1 MPILDNYH
9 QFDGLHWETGSI
21 RNYLDYRGVKAPHTG
36 HAYSEAMLMGIS
48 GGAVMGY
55 FSFAYKGHDP
65 HVRILTRNTFD
76 PLDKVLER
84 LGIVQTRLQT
94 SKSERALSNLIDTLE
109 EGVPAITWA
118 DMFSLPY
125 NHQLADEGMWAMFPL
140 VVYGYDQEAG
150 EAWIAD
156 RSQVPL
162 MITTEELRVARS
174 RIKKFK
180 SRILRLDPPKPDKL
194 PSAVQM
200 GIWDCIKLYTEA
212 PPKGSRS
219 NFGFAAY
226 ERWADLLTK
235 PKQKMSWEKEFPAGS
250 KMYAGL
256 TSAFY
261 DINIFGKDGYAERD
275 VFADFLDEASTVLQK
290 PVLKEAAEQFR
301 KSANAWAKLSM
312 TLLPDTVPSFKESRM
327 LMMQSHHQFLERGG
341 GAINEIRRANQRL
354 GELKEALATD
364 FPIDEHEVIVM
375 RETIRDKVIA
385 ILDIERAA
393 IEILKEAMS

>member
-1 MPILDNYH
+1 MPILDNYQ

-55 FSFAYKGHDP
+55 FSFAYEGHDP

-76 PLDKVLER
+76 PLDKILER
-84 LGIVQTRLQT
+84 LGVVQTRLQT
-94 SKSERALSNLIDTLE
+94 SKPERALSNLIDTLE

-125 NHQLADEGMWAMFPL
+125 NDQPVDEGMWVMFPV
-140 VVYGYDQEAG
+140 VVYGYEQDAG
-150 EAWIAD
+150 TVWIAD
-156 RSQVPL
+156 RSRVPL
-162 MITTEELRVARS
+162 RVTREELTVARS

-180 SRILRLDPPKPDKL
+180 SRILRLDPPNPDKL

-212 PPKGSRS
+212 PPKGSRN

-235 PKQKMSWEKEFPAGS
+235 PGQKMSWEKQFPAGS
-250 KMYAGL
+250 KMSAGL

-275 VFADFLDEASTVLQK
+275 VFADFLNEASTVLQK
-290 PVLKEAAEQFR
+290 PVLNEAADQFR
-301 KSANAWAKLSM
+301 NSANAWSQLSRA
-312 TLLPDTVPSFKESRM
+312 LLPDAVPAFKETRE
-327 LMMQSHHQFLERGG
+327 LMMRSHHQFLERGG

-354 GELKEALATD
+354 GELKDELATD
-364 FPIDEHEVIVM
+364 FPLDEHEVIAM
-375 RETIRDKVIA
+375 REAIRDRVLA
-385 ILDIERAA
+385 IKGTERTA